1 MGGEED
7 DKRVSHFT
15 SKTPYEQH
23 LEKYKKY
30 KAKYISLKNI
40 NSQKGGALFSKTQ
53 DWENER
59 NWSNSGPY
67 KKCMKLAK
75 ILGSPTYVSRNSKG
89 MIEHVK
95 WQNELET
102 SGFKYGALKGV
113 DMIKLTNYIP
123 KKIHP
128 YMASVYVIVGKFINV
143 PSHLFGP
150 LKYASETINI
160 EQLSVPREVNQKFV
174 ETGNKERA
182 LLTGSC
188 ASVTISAITI
198 KFAEDMIA
206 RDKGLTLA
214 DITQATHE
222 EYRKEYGNR
231 LEHYLC
237 GKGISPKIDWFN
249 PENFDEK
256 TVIDKVDSCKK

>member
-1 MGGEED
+1 M
-7 DKRVSHFT
+7 
-15 SKTPYEQH
+15 
-23 LEKYKKY
+23 
-30 KAKYISLKNI
+30 N
-40 NSQKGGALFSKTQ
+40 
-53 DWENER
+53 
-59 NWSNSGPY
+59 
-67 KKCMKLAK
+67 LAK
-75 ILGSPTYVSRNSKG
+75 ILGPPSYVSRNSNG
-89 MIEHVK
+89 MIEYVK
-95 WQNELET
+95 WQNELDT

-113 DMIKLTNYIP
+113 DMIKITDYVP

-128 YMASVYVIVGKFINV
+128 YMADVYVIVGKFINV
-143 PSHLFGP
+143 PSQLMGP

-174 ETGNKERA
+174 DTGNKERA

-206 RDKGLTLA
+206 RDKNLTLA
-214 DITQATHE
+214 DVTQNLHE

-231 LEHYLC
+231 LKHYLC

-249 PENFDEK
+249 HNDFEEK
-256 TVIDKVDSCKK
+256 AVMGPIDACKNN